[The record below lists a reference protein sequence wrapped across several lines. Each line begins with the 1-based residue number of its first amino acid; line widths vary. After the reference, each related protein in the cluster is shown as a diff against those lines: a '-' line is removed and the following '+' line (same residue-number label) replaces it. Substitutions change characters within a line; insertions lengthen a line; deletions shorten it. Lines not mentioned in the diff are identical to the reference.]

1 MSQSVRQA
9 PETEA
14 VPRQPVQ
21 WDRKSAPVKVL
32 WGRVAALAATII
44 AAYLLGRVTAPDG
57 VPAESLVRAE
67 TELAA
72 AKQRVT
78 ELETRLAETTSPE
91 SARTVPAPAEQGAE
105 EPTSAAPEDRRDETD
120 AGDAPATGAGIP
132 PDEGAEAPGSR
143 PNSAETYVVKEGDSL
158 NTIAREFYGDA
169 SLVGLIAEANNITA
183 RGQIRVGQKLDLPPK
198 P

>member
-21 WDRKSAPVKVL
+21 WDRKSPPVKVL

-67 TELAA
+67 SELAA
-72 AKQRVT
+72 AQQRVT

-91 SARTVPAPAEQGAE
+91 SARTVPAPAGQGAE
-105 EPTSAAPEDRRDETD
+105 EPSSAPGERRDETG
-120 AGDAPATGAGIP
+120 AGDATATGAGIP
-132 PDEGAEAPGSR
+132 PDAGAEAPGNR
-143 PNSAETYVVKEGDSL
+143 PDSVETYVVREGDSL
-158 NTIAREFYGDA
+158 NTIARRFYGDA
-169 SLVGLIAEANNITA
+169 SLVGLVAEANNITA
-183 RGQIRVGQKLDLPPK
+183 RGKIRVGQELDLPPK

>member
-14 VPRQPVQ
+14 IQRQPVQ
-21 WDRKSAPVKVL
+21 WDSKSAPVKVL

-72 AKQRVT
+72 TQQRVT

-91 SARTVPAPAEQGAE
+91 SGRTVPAPVEQGAE
-105 EPTSAAPEDRRDETD
+105 EPTSATEEG

-143 PNSAETYVVKEGDSL
+143 PDSVETYVVREGDSL

-169 SLVGLIAEANNITA
+169 SLVGLIAEANHITA
-183 RGQIRVGQKLDLPPK
+183 RGKIRVGQKLDLPPK